1 MGLLFSGEINKLTA
15 SPPLPP
21 HTCMHAWSLSLSLT
35 HTLLPRVLQT
45 HLTSWV
51 FFPSLLCSTLF
62 CNSKSQTLLS
72 EYQRWHFM
80 YEHNLTL
87 WQLEWKSYMQNA
99 NMKEITDVQAM
110 EVSFDSTNTLYSAI
124 LSNSQLHFGIL
135 YLKLTIGRRKRS
147 TVL

>member
-1 MGLLFSGEINKLTA
+1 M
-15 SPPLPP
+15 P
-21 HTCMHAWSLSLSLT
+21 
-35 HTLLPRVLQT
+35 
-45 HLTSWV
+45 
-51 FFPSLLCSTLF
+51 
-62 CNSKSQTLLS
+62 
-72 EYQRWHFM
+72 
-80 YEHNLTL
+80 
-87 WQLEWKSYMQNA
+87 NA